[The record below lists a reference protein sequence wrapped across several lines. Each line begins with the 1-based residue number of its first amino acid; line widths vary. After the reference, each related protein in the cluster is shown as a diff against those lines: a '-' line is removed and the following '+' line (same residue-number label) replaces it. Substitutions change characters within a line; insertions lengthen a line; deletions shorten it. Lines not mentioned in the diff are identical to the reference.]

1 MEFFHNISK
10 SQNLQELEHSI
21 FVLQIWKELTTN
33 WKKIPIFWNCKI
45 GSNFKKKLIQIWNK
59 IL

>member
-21 FVLQIWKELTTN
+21 FVLQIG
-33 WKKIPIFWNCKI
+33 KKFQSFEIA
-45 GSNFKKKLIQIWNK
+45 KLDQILRK
-59 IL
+59 S